1 MPLSSNELYT
11 VCLWGVRIS
20 GMSYHM
26 QLCTVL
32 IHLIRWLISLHY
44 ITFSKHSEV
53 RTTKDLSSS
62 FSSSS
67 SSSWSWSSRRMLTK
81 QHRNK
86 VVNIVGD
93 LSISRSW
100 YSFPL
105 ICSLSYVYPVNPFK
119 WENYVNRK
127 IRKIVK
133 RKAAKNQFQFSFSR
147 WLRKF
152 IEL

>member
-1 MPLSSNELYT
+1 MPLSSKWALHSLS
-11 VCLWGVRIS
+11 VGVRIS

-26 QLCTVL
+26 HMRTVL

-44 ITFSKHSEV
+44 ITLSKHSEV
-53 RTTKDLSSS
+53 HTTKDLSSC
-62 FSSSS
+62 SS

-86 VVNIVGD
+86 VANIVGD
-93 LSISRSW
+93 LSIPRSW
-100 YSFPL
+100 FSFPL
-105 ICSLSYVYPVNPFK
+105 ICSLSYEYVYPVNPFK

-127 IRKIVK
+127 IRKIIK